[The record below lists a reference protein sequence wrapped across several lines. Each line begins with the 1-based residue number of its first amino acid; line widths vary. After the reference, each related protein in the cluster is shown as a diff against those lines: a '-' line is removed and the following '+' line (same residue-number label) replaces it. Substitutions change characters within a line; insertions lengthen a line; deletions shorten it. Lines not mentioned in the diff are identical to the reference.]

1 MNGINEG
8 ICLGVWRLWMVM
20 VETFEVESLEW
31 TMMDESFDVV
41 QLGIL
46 DWI

>member
-1 MNGINEG
+1 
-8 ICLGVWRLWMVM
+8 MVM

-31 TMMDESFDVV
+31 TMMDEGFDVV